1 MINESRLLAQFMDY
15 VKIDSPSR
23 HEGGMARRA
32 AQALDA
38 MGLEVVCDRAGESF
52 GSDGFNVLARL
63 PGEGES
69 VLLTAHLDTVSPGC
83 GIEPVLEDGVIT
95 SRGETVLG
103 GDDKSGVCAILEA
116 VQTILENDLPH
127 RPAEILFTIG
137 EECGLC
143 GAKALHVSQLH
154 SRVGFVFDAS
164 GSVGRMVVSAPGQL
178 KIHAAVHGR
187 KAHAG
192 NAPEAGISAIQVMA
206 KGIAAMNLL
215 RIDGETTCN
224 IGSIHA
230 DFATNIVPD
239 LVQMTAEVRS
249 RNAQKMAAQAAHM
262 KACMEAACAQAGA
275 RLEWE
280 EEVSYLAYCHGADA
294 QPVAMASRALEA
306 IGCAPRPE
314 AGGGGSDANVLNQ
327 RGLCCVVLGTGM
339 TDVHT
344 TKESITVRNLTDSA
358 RLALA
363 LLTGE

>member
-1 MINESRLLAQFMDY
+1 
-15 VKIDSPSR
+15 
-23 HEGGMARRA
+23 MARRA
-32 AQALDA
+32 AQALEA
-38 MGLEVVCDRAGESF
+38 MGLETVCCGAGEYET
-52 GSDGFNVLARL
+52 DGFNVFARL

-69 VLLTAHLDTVSPGC
+69 VLLTAHLDTVAPGC
-83 GIEPVLEDGVIT
+83 GVEPVLEGGVIT

-116 VQTILENDLPH
+116 VQTILEHNLPH
-127 RPAEILFTIG
+127 RPAEILFTVG
-137 EECGLC
+137 EETGLC
-143 GAKALHVSQLH
+143 GAKAMDVSRLR

-178 KIHAAVHGR
+178 EIRAGVHGR

-192 NAPEAGISAIQVMA
+192 NAPEKGISAIQVMA

-215 RIDGETTCN
+215 RIDEETTCN

-239 LVQMTAEVRS
+239 DARFTAEVRS
-249 RNAQKMAAQAAHM
+249 RNEEKMHAQAAHM
-262 KACMEAACAQAGA
+262 RRCMEEACEAAGA
-275 RLEWE
+275 QLDWAQ
-280 EEVSYLAYCHGADA
+280 EVCYFTYCHDADA
-294 QPVAMASRALEA
+294 LPVVMAARALEA

-314 AGGGGSDANVLNQ
+314 AGGGGSDANVLNR
-327 RGLCCVVLGTGM
+327 RGLSCVVLGTGM

-344 TKESITVRNLTDSA
+344 TKESITVKNLCDCA

-363 LLTGE
+363 LMTQA

>member
-164 GSVGRMVVSAPGQL
+164 GSVGRM
-178 KIHAAVHGR
+178 
-187 KAHAG
+187 AHAG

-215 RIDGETTCN
+215 RIDEETTCN

-239 LVQMTAEVRS
+239 LAQMTAEVRS
-249 RNAQKMAAQAAHM
+249 RNSQKMAAQAAHM

-280 EEVSYLAYCHGADA
+280 EEVSYLAYSHDADA
-294 QPVAMASRALEA
+294 QPVVMASRALEA

-363 LLTGE
+363 LMTGK